1 MNTSSNAV
9 RGAETATE
17 QLQLELERLRSE
29 LDRCTTRL
37 QLTEKLLE
45 HVADAVFVA
54 DLDGRIIDVN
64 PAACSLL
71 GYERQEL
78 LKMRPW
84 DFATSASWQGIL
96 ALIGTMELGDPVT
109 VQRAYRCK
117 SGEQKI
123 VDVRL
128 TRENHAGRDLIVVF
142 SREVTEQKSPE
153 PGSRQNDRMLAES
166 QQFTNAYSTALD
178 VTEGARIEEAL
189 RRSEEYRRL
198 TIDTIPILAWCS
210 RPDGSN
216 EFLNQRWLDYTG
228 LSIEAARDWGWKVA
242 IHPEDLSQLLD
253 VWHKLL
259 ASGEPGELEARLR
272 RFDGVYRWFLFRVE
286 PLFDE
291 TGNIVKWYGTNTDID
306 DRKWAEAVLGA
317 EKKILELITG
327 NNSLA
332 TILEALCR
340 LVEEMF
346 SGSLCAILFLDADGK
361 RLRKGIAPSFPPDFM
376 TAVDGVNIGPRV
388 GSCGT
393 AAYRKE
399 TVIVSDINT
408 DPLWANYRQLALAYE
423 LQAGW
428 STPILTAQEA
438 VLGTFAIYS
447 REPRSPR
454 PQERK
459 LLEQFAHV
467 ARVAIE
473 HARAQESLRR
483 SEAKYR
489 DLIDVSPDA
498 IYIID
503 TDLNYVLANP
513 AGAELAGCTQ
523 EELIGTPIAET
534 FVPGERPLLP
544 ARMEMMKTE
553 PYLRFERKFVRRN
566 GDIVPVDVSLTTV
579 RGQYL
584 QAVLRDISE
593 RKRSEET
600 LRASEQMARGQVEAL
615 TYSLD
620 VLATAPEPEK
630 FLGKMLSTI
639 CRLLTGQSATLWLF
653 DEPTDSLILRLVVDS
668 VSPVGFDPEHPLI
681 QRPRSWKE
689 NPVIHELFFA
699 AGPIVCE
706 DIETDPRVND
716 QFREYFMPKGTK
728 KFLAVPILVG
738 GQVRGMITVRHG
750 ERVPYRTEEIG
761 LLQALAHQVM
771 LAIRLTEV
779 GEQSRQAAVLAERNR
794 MARDVHDTLAQG
806 FTGVIVQLEAAEY
819 AMSEGDR
826 EDANRHLLQAGELA
840 RRSLSEARR
849 SVHALRPLALE
860 EANFWQA
867 LKGFF
872 KNTTVGTSLLTTF
885 EAKGKVPVLPPAW
898 QENLL
903 RIGQEALTNTLK
915 YARARN
921 FRTRFISNSKQLRL
935 ELRDD
940 GNGFKIEERND
951 GVGLSG
957 MRERAEEMGGKLKI
971 ASARGK
977 GTTITV
983 ILPLNR
989 GAVSLARPST
999 ESLPASQD
1007 ASERPAIP
1015 SA

>member
-17 QLQLELERLRSE
+17 QPELERLRSE

-54 DLDGRIIDVN
+54 DFDGRIIEVN
-64 PAACSLL
+64 PATCSLL

-84 DFATSASWQGIL
+84 DFATNASWEGIL

-142 SREVTEQKSPE
+142 SREVTEQKGLE
-153 PGSRQNDRMLAES
+153 PRSRQNDGMLSES
-166 QQFTNAYSTALD
+166 QQFTNANSPALD
-178 VTEGARIEEAL
+178 VTDRTRIEEAL
-189 RRSEEYRRL
+189 RRSEAYLRL

-228 LSIEAARDWGWKVA
+228 LSVEAARDWGWKVA
-242 IHPEDLSQLLD
+242 IHPEDLSRLLE

-259 ASGEPGELEARLR
+259 AAGEPGESEARLR
-272 RFDGVYRWFLFRVE
+272 RFDGVYRWFLFRAE

-306 DRKWAEAVLGA
+306 DRKWAEAVLAA

-327 NNSLA
+327 SNSLA

-346 SGSLCAILFLDADGK
+346 GGSLCAILFLDADGE
-361 RLRKGIAPSFPPDFM
+361 RLRKGVAPSFPPDFM
-376 TAVDGVNIGPRV
+376 TAIDGVNIGPRV

-408 DPLWANYRQLALAYE
+408 DPLWADYRELALAYG

-428 STPILTAQEA
+428 STPILSAQET

-447 REPRSPR
+447 REPRSPT

-459 LLEQFAHV
+459 LLEQFADV
-467 ARVAIE
+467 ASVAIE
-473 HARAQESLRR
+473 HTRAQEGLRQ

-503 TDLNYVLANP
+503 TDLTYVLANP

-534 FVPGERPLLP
+534 FVPEERPLLP

-566 GDIVPVDVSLTTV
+566 GDIVPVEVSLTTV
-579 RGQYL
+579 RGRYL

-593 RKRSEET
+593 RKRSEEA
-600 LRASEQMARGQVEAL
+600 LRASEQVARGQVEAL

-620 VLATAPEPEK
+620 VLATASEPEK

-668 VSPVGFDPEHPLI
+668 VSPVGFDSEHPLI
-681 QRPRSWKE
+681 QNPRSWKE
-689 NPVIHELFFA
+689 NPVIQELFFA

-706 DIETDPRVND
+706 DLETDPRVND

-738 GQVRGMITVRHG
+738 GKVRGMITVRHS
-750 ERVPYRTEEIG
+750 ERPPYRAEEIG
-761 LLQALAHQVM
+761 LMQALAHQVM

-779 GEQSRQAAVLAERNR
+779 GDQSRQAAVLAERNR

-819 AMSEGDR
+819 AISERDR
-826 EDANRHLLQAGELA
+826 KDADRHLHRARELA
-840 RRSLSEARR
+840 RKSLSEART
-849 SVHALRPLALE
+849 SVRALRPQALE
-860 EANFWQA
+860 QDDFWQA
-867 LKGFF
+867 LKRII
-872 KNTTVGTSLLTTF
+872 KNTTVGTTLRTTF
-885 EAKGKVPVLPPAW
+885 ETQGKAPVLPQAW

-903 RIGQEALTNTLK
+903 RIGQEALTNALK
-915 YARARN
+915 YAHAKH
-921 FRTRFISNSKQLRL
+921 FRTRLIGNAKEVRL
-935 ELRDD
+935 ELSDD
-940 GNGFKIEERND
+940 GDGFQVKDRHD
-951 GVGLSG
+951 GFGLTG
-957 MRERAEEMGGKLKI
+957 MRERAEEMGGKFKI
-971 ASARGK
+971 VSSPGR
-977 GTTITV
+977 GTTITAT
-983 ILPLNR
+983 LSLNK
-989 GAVSLARPST
+989 S
-999 ESLPASQD
+999 
-1007 ASERPAIP
+1007 
-1015 SA
+1015 SAA

>member
-1 MNTSSNAV
+1 MSTSSNGV
-9 RGAETATE
+9 RRAEPATKG
-17 QLQLELERLRSE
+17 LQLELERIRGE
-29 LDRCTTRL
+29 LERCTTRL
-37 QLTEKLLE
+37 HLTEKLLE
-45 HVADAVFVA
+45 HVVDAFFVA

-64 PAACSLL
+64 PAACTLL

-78 LKMRPW
+78 LNMRPW
-84 DFATSASWQGIL
+84 NFATSASWEGLL
-96 ALIGTMELGDPVT
+96 ALIGTMELGSPVT

-117 SGEQKI
+117 NGEQKI

-142 SREVTEQKSPE
+142 SREVTDQKGLE
-153 PGSRQNDRMLAES
+153 PRSRWNDGKLTES
-166 QQFTNAYSTALD
+166 QRYADAGSPALD
-178 VTEGARIEEAL
+178 LTERTRIEEAL
-189 RRSEEYRRL
+189 RRSEECLRL

-228 LSIEAARDWGWKVA
+228 LSIEASRDWGWKVA
-242 IHPEDLSQLLD
+242 IHPEDLSRLSD

-291 TGNIVKWYGTNTDID
+291 TGNIFKWYGTNTDID
-306 DRKWAEAVLGA
+306 DRKWAEAVLAA
-317 EKKILELITG
+317 EKKILELIIR

-346 SGSLCAILFLDADGK
+346 SGSLCAILFLDAHGE

-376 TAVDGVNIGPRV
+376 DAVDGVTIGPRV

-408 DPLWANYRQLALAYE
+408 DPLWADYRQLALAYG

-428 STPILTAQEA
+428 STPILSAQET

-447 REPRSPR
+447 REPRSPS

-467 ARVAIE
+467 ASVAIE
-473 HARAQESLRR
+473 HTRAQESLRR
-483 SEAKYR
+483 SEEKYR

-498 IYIID
+498 IYVID
-503 TDLNYVLANP
+503 TDLTYVLANP
-513 AGAELAGCTQ
+513 AGAELVGCTQ

-534 FVPGERPLLP
+534 FLAEERPLLP
-544 ARMEMMKTE
+544 AWIKQMKAE
-553 PYLRFERKFVRRN
+553 PDLRFERKFVRRN
-566 GDIVPVDVSLTTV
+566 GDIVPVEVSLTTI
-579 RGQYL
+579 RGRYL

-593 RKRSEET
+593 RKRSEEA
-600 LRASEQMARGQVEAL
+600 LRASEQVARGQVEAL

-620 VLATAPEPEK
+620 VLATASEPEK

-639 CRLLTGQSATLWLF
+639 CRQLNGQSTTLWLF
-653 DEPTDSLILRLVVDS
+653 DEPSESLTLRRVVDS
-668 VSPVGFDPEHPLI
+668 VSPVGFDLEHPLI
-681 QRPRSWKE
+681 QNPLSWKE
-689 NPVIHELFFA
+689 NPMIQELFFA

-706 DIETDPRVND
+706 DIETDPRMND
-716 QFREYFMPKGTK
+716 QFRQYFMPKGTK

-738 GQVRGMITVRHG
+738 GQVKGMITVRHG
-750 ERVPYRTEEIG
+750 ERGSYRTQEIG
-761 LLQALAHQVM
+761 LMQALAHQVM

-779 GEQSRQAAVLAERNR
+779 GDQSRHAAVLAERNR

-819 AMSEGDR
+819 AISEGDR
-826 EDANRHLLQAGELA
+826 KDADSHLHRAGELA
-840 RRSLSEARR
+840 RMSLSEARR
-849 SVHALRPLALE
+849 SVHALRAQALE
-860 EANFWQA
+860 QDDFWHA
-867 LKGFF
+867 LKSIV
-872 KNTTVGTSLLTTF
+872 KNTTIGTTLQTTF
-885 EAKGKVPVLPPAW
+885 EVQGKVPVLPQAC

-915 YARARN
+915 YSRARN
-921 FRTRFISNSKQLRL
+921 FRTRLISNSKGLRL

-940 GNGFKIEERND
+940 GEGFQVSERHD
-951 GVGLSG
+951 GFGLTG
-957 MRERAEEMGGKLKI
+957 MRERAEEMCGKLKVV
-971 ASARGK
+971 SSRGR
-977 GTTITV
+977 GTTITA
-983 ILPLNR
+983 ILPLNH
-989 GAVSLARPST
+989 GAASLARPDT
-999 ESLPASQD
+999 ELVL
-1007 ASERPAIP
+1007 
-1015 SA
+1015 

>member
-1 MNTSSNAV
+1 LTVRRIAVEKVAMSTSSNAV
-9 RGAETATE
+9 EGAETATE
-17 QLQLELERLRSE
+17 RLQLELERLRSE

-54 DLDGRIIDVN
+54 DLNGRIIDVN

-84 DFATSASWQGIL
+84 DFARRASWEGIL
-96 ALIGTMELGDPVT
+96 ELIATMPLGDPVT
-109 VQRAYRCK
+109 IQRAYRCK

-123 VDVRL
+123 VDARL

-142 SREVTEQKSPE
+142 SRDVTEQKRFE
-153 PGSRQNDRMLAES
+153 LRLRQNEKDLTES
-166 QQFTNAYSTALD
+166 QWFTNAGSRAKD
-178 VTEGARIEEAL
+178 ATEGTRIEEAL
-189 RRSEEYRRL
+189 RRSQDYLRL
-198 TIDTIPILAWCS
+198 TIDTIPTFAWCN

-242 IHPEDLSQLLD
+242 IHPEDLPRLLD
-253 VWHKLL
+253 VWQRLL
-259 ASGEPGELEARLR
+259 ASGEPGEWEARLR
-272 RFDGVYRWFLFRVE
+272 RFDGVYHWFLFRVE

-306 DRKWAEAVLGA
+306 DRKWAEAVLAA

-327 NNSLA
+327 NNSVA

-346 SGSLCAILFLDADGK
+346 SGSLCAVLFLDADGE

-408 DPLWANYRQLALAYE
+408 DPLWADYRELALAYG

-428 STPILTAQEA
+428 STPILSAQET
-438 VLGTFAIYS
+438 VLGTLAIYS
-447 REPRSPR
+447 REPRSPT

-459 LLEQFAHV
+459 LLEQFAHI
-467 ARVAIE
+467 ASVAIE
-473 HARAQESLRR
+473 HTRAQESLRR

-503 TDLNYVLANP
+503 TDLTYVLANP

-534 FVPGERPLLP
+534 FVPEERPLLP

-566 GDIVPVDVSLTTV
+566 GDIVPVEVSLTTV
-579 RGQYL
+579 RGRYL

-593 RKRSEET
+593 RKRSEEA
-600 LRASEQMARGQVEAL
+600 LRASEQVARGQVEAL
-615 TYSLD
+615 IYSLD
-620 VLATAPEPEK
+620 VLATASEPEK

-668 VSPVGFDPEHPLI
+668 VSPVGFESEHPLI
-681 QRPRSWKE
+681 QNPRSWKE
-689 NPVIHELFFA
+689 NPVIQELFFA
-699 AGPIVCE
+699 ASPIVCE

-716 QFREYFMPKGTK
+716 QFREYFIPKGTK

-738 GQVRGMITVRHG
+738 GQVRGMITVRHS
-750 ERVPYRTEEIG
+750 ERPPYRAEEIG
-761 LLQALAHQVM
+761 LMQALAHQVM

-779 GEQSRQAAVLAERNR
+779 GEESRQAAVLAERNR

-819 AMSEGDR
+819 AISEGDR
-826 EDANRHLLQAGELA
+826 KDADSHLHRARELA
-840 RRSLSEARR
+840 RKSLSEARR
-849 SVHALRPLALE
+849 SVRALRPQALE
-860 EANFWQA
+860 QDDFWQA
-867 LKGFF
+867 LKRIT
-872 KNTTVGTSLLTTF
+872 KNTTLGTALRTNF
-885 EAKGKVPVLPPAW
+885 ETQGKVPVLAQAW

-903 RIGQEALTNTLK
+903 RIGQEALTNALK
-915 YARARN
+915 YAHAKHFRARLLCN
-921 FRTRFISNSKQLRL
+921 AKEVRL
-935 ELRDD
+935 ELSDD
-940 GNGFKIEERND
+940 GDGFQVKDRHD
-951 GVGLSG
+951 GFGLTG

-971 ASARGK
+971 VSSPGR
-977 GTTITV
+977 GTTITAT
-983 ILPLNR
+983 LSLNKN
-989 GAVSLARPST
+989 AA
-999 ESLPASQD
+999 A
-1007 ASERPAIP
+1007 
-1015 SA
+1015 

>member
-1 MNTSSNAV
+1 MNSSLDAV
-9 RGAETATE
+9 EGAETATE
-17 QLQLELERLRSE
+17 RLQLELEQLRSE
-29 LDRCTTRL
+29 LD
-37 QLTEKLLE
+37 
-45 HVADAVFVA
+45 
-54 DLDGRIIDVN
+54 
-64 PAACSLL
+64 S
-71 GYERQEL
+71 
-78 LKMRPW
+78 
-84 DFATSASWQGIL
+84 
-96 ALIGTMELGDPVT
+96 
-109 VQRAYRCK
+109 CK
-117 SGEQKI
+117 Y
-123 VDVRL
+123 L
-128 TRENHAGRDLIVVF
+128 
-142 SREVTEQKSPE
+142 
-153 PGSRQNDRMLAES
+153 
-166 QQFTNAYSTALD
+166 
-178 VTEGARIEEAL
+178 
-189 RRSEEYRRL
+189 RL

-242 IHPEDLSQLLD
+242 IHPGDLSRLLD

-272 RFDGVYRWFLFRVE
+272 RFDGVYRWFLFRAE

-306 DRKWAEAVLGA
+306 DRKWAEAVLGG

-327 NNSLA
+327 DNSLA

-340 LVEEMF
+340 LVEELF
-346 SGSLCAILFLDADGK
+346 SGSLCTVLFLDADGE

-376 TAVDGVNIGPRV
+376 AAVDGVNIGPRV

-408 DPLWANYRQLALAYE
+408 DPLWADYRELALAYG

-428 STPILTAQEA
+428 STPILSAQA
-438 VLGTFAIYS
+438 TVLGTFAIYS
-447 REPRSPR
+447 REPRSPT

-467 ARVAIE
+467 ASVAIE
-473 HARAQESLRR
+473 HTRTQESLRR

-503 TDLNYVLANP
+503 TDLTYVIANP

-534 FVPGERPLLP
+534 FVPEERPLLS

-553 PYLRFERKFVRRN
+553 RYLRFERKFVRRN
-566 GDIVPVDVSLTTV
+566 GDVVPVEVSLTTV
-579 RGQYL
+579 RGRYL

-593 RKRSEET
+593 RKRSEDA
-600 LRASEQMARGQVEAL
+600 LRTSEQLARGQVEAL

-620 VLATAPEPEK
+620 VLATASEPEK

-639 CRLLTGQSATLWLF
+639 CRQLFGQSATLWLS
-653 DEPTDSLILRLVVDS
+653 DEPTDSLILRLVVES

-681 QRPRSWKE
+681 QNPRSWKE
-689 NPVIHELFFA
+689 NPVIQELFFA

-750 ERVPYRTEEIG
+750 ERAPYRTEEIG
-761 LLQALAHQVM
+761 LMQALAHQVM

-794 MARDVHDTLAQG
+794 MTRDIHDTLAQG

-819 AMSEGDR
+819 AISEGDR
-826 EDANRHLLQAGELA
+826 KDANSHLRRAGELA

-849 SVHALRPLALE
+849 SVHALRPQALE
-860 EANFWQA
+860 QDDFWQA
-867 LKGFF
+867 LKGIV
-872 KNTTVGTSLLTTF
+872 KSITVGTTLHTTF
-885 EAKGKVPVLPPAW
+885 ETQGKVPVLPPAW

-903 RIGQEALTNTLK
+903 RIGQEALSNTLK
-915 YARARN
+915 YAHARN
-921 FRTRFISNSKQLRL
+921 FRTHLISTSKELRL

-940 GNGFKIEERND
+940 GNGFQVKERHD
-951 GVGLSG
+951 GVGLTG
-957 MRERAEEMGGKLKI
+957 MRERAEEMGAKLKI
-971 ASARGK
+971 VSSRGK
-977 GTTITV
+977 GTTVTA
-983 ILPLNR
+983 ILPL
-989 GAVSLARPST
+989 SP
-999 ESLPASQD
+999 ESML
-1007 ASERPAIP
+1007 
-1015 SA
+1015 

>member
-17 QLQLELERLRSE
+17 QLHLEMERLRSE

-45 HVADAVFVA
+45 RVADAVFVA

-64 PAACSLL
+64 SAACSLL
-71 GYERQEL
+71 GYERREL

-84 DFATSASWQGIL
+84 DFATNASWEGIL
-96 ALIGTMELGDPVT
+96 ASISTMELGVPVT

-123 VDVRL
+123 ADVRL

-142 SREVTEQKSPE
+142 SREVTQQKGLE
-153 PGSRQNDRMLAES
+153 PRSRQNDRMLAES
-166 QQFTNAYSTALD
+166 QQFTNADSTALD
-178 VTEGARIEEAL
+178 VTEGKRIEEAL
-189 RRSEEYRRL
+189 RRSEEYLRL

-242 IHPEDLSQLLD
+242 IHPEDLSRLLD

-272 RFDGVYRWFLFRVE
+272 RFDGVYRWFLFRAE

-327 NNSLA
+327 DNSLA

-340 LVEEMF
+340 LVEELL
-346 SGSLCAILFLDADGK
+346 SGSLCTILFLDADGE

-376 TAVDGVNIGPRV
+376 AAVDGVNIGPRV

-408 DPLWANYRQLALAYE
+408 DPLWADYRQLALAYG

-428 STPILTAQEA
+428 STPILSAQET

-447 REPRSPR
+447 RKPRSPT

-459 LLEQFAHV
+459 LLEQFSHV
-467 ARVAIE
+467 ASVAIE
-473 HARAQESLRR
+473 HTRAQEGLHR

-498 IYIID
+498 IFIID
-503 TDLNYVLANP
+503 TDLTYVLANP

-534 FVPGERPLLP
+534 FVPEERPLLP

-553 PYLRFERKFVRRN
+553 SYLRFERKFVRRN
-566 GDIVPVDVSLTTV
+566 GDIVPVEVSLTTV
-579 RGQYL
+579 RGRYL

-593 RKRSEET
+593 RKRSEEA
-600 LRASEQMARGQVEAL
+600 LRASEQVARGQVEAL

-620 VLATAPEPEK
+620 VLATASEPEK

-639 CRLLTGQSATLWLF
+639 CRLLAGQSATLWLF
-653 DEPTDSLILRLVVDS
+653 DEPTDSLILRLLVDS
-668 VSPVGFDPEHPLI
+668 VSPVGFDPEYPLI
-681 QRPRSWKE
+681 QNPRSWKE
-689 NPVIHELFFA
+689 NPVIQELFFA

-706 DIETDPRVND
+706 DLETDPRVND
-716 QFREYFMPKGTK
+716 QFREYFMPKGSK

-738 GQVRGMITVRHG
+738 GKVRGMITVRHS
-750 ERVPYRTEEIG
+750 ERSPYRAEEIG
-761 LLQALAHQVM
+761 LMQALAHQVM

-779 GEQSRQAAVLAERNR
+779 GDQSRQAAVLAERNR
-794 MARDVHDTLAQG
+794 MVRDVHDTLAQG
-806 FTGVIVQLEAAEY
+806 FTGVIVQLEAAKY
-819 AMSEGDR
+819 AISEGDR
-826 EDANRHLLQAGELA
+826 RDADSHLDRAGDLA

-849 SVHALRPLALE
+849 SVHALRPQALE
-860 EANFWQA
+860 QGDFWQA
-867 LKGFF
+867 LKGIV
-872 KNTTVGTSLLTTF
+872 KSTTVGTTLHTTF
-885 EAKGKVPVLPPAW
+885 ETLGKVPVLPLAW

-903 RIGQEALTNTLK
+903 RIGQEALSNTLK
-915 YARARN
+915 YAHARN
-921 FRTRFISNSKQLRL
+921 FRTRLISNSKELLL

-940 GNGFKIEERND
+940 GNGFQVKERHD
-951 GVGLSG
+951 GIGLTG
-957 MRERAEEMGGKLKI
+957 MHERAEEMGGELKI
-971 ASARGK
+971 VSSRGK
-977 GTTITV
+977 GTTVTA
-983 ILPLNR
+983 ILSLNPEL
-989 GAVSLARPST
+989 VL
-999 ESLPASQD
+999 
-1007 ASERPAIP
+1007 
-1015 SA
+1015 

>member
-1 MNTSSNAV
+1 MNTGSNVV
-9 RGAETATE
+9 RGADTATE
-17 QLQLELERLRSE
+17 RLQLELERLRSE
-29 LDRCTTRL
+29 LDRRTTRL
-37 QLTEKLLE
+37 QLTEKLLDR
-45 HVADAVFVA
+45 VVDAVFVA

-84 DFATSASWQGIL
+84 DFATNASWEGIL

-142 SREVTEQKSPE
+142 SRDVTEQKRLKLR
-153 PGSRQNDRMLAES
+153 SRREERKLTES
-166 QQFTNAYSTALD
+166 RQFTNAESTVLN
-178 VTEGARIEEAL
+178 VTEETRIEGAL
-189 RRSEEYRRL
+189 RRSEEYLRL
-198 TIDTIPILAWCS
+198 TIDTIPTSAWCN

-228 LSIEAARDWGWKVA
+228 LSIEAARDWGWQVA
-242 IHPEDLSQLLD
+242 IHPEDLPRLLD
-253 VWHKLL
+253 VWQNLL
-259 ASGEPGELEARLR
+259 ASGEPGEWEARLR
-272 RFDGVYRWFLFRVE
+272 RFDGLYRWFLFRVE

-306 DRKWAEAVLGA
+306 DRKWAEAVLAA
-317 EKKILELITG
+317 EKKILELITR

-332 TILEALCR
+332 TILDTLCR
-340 LVEEMF
+340 LVEDIF
-346 SGSLCAILFLDADGK
+346 SGSLCTILFLDADGE
-361 RLRKGIAPSFPPDFM
+361 RLRKGVAPNFPPDFM
-376 TAVDGVNIGPRV
+376 NAVDGVNIGPRV

-408 DPLWANYRQLALAYE
+408 DPLWADYRELALAYG

-428 STPILTAQEA
+428 STPVLSSQKK

-447 REPRSPR
+447 REPRSPT

-459 LLEQFAHV
+459 LLEQFAQV
-467 ARVAIE
+467 ASVAIE
-473 HARAQESLRR
+473 HTRAQESLRR
-483 SEAKYR
+483 SEEKYR

-498 IYIID
+498 IYMID
-503 TDLNYVLANP
+503 TDLTYVLANP
-513 AGAELAGCTQ
+513 AGAELAGCTP

-534 FVPGERPLLP
+534 FVPEERTLLP
-544 ARMEMMKTE
+544 ERMEMMKTE
-553 PYLRFERKFVRRN
+553 PYLRLERKFVRRN
-566 GDIVPVDVSLTTV
+566 GDIVPVEVSLTTV
-579 RGQYL
+579 RGRYL
-584 QAVLRDISE
+584 QAIARDISE
-593 RKRSEET
+593 RKRSEEA
-600 LRASEQMARGQVEAL
+600 LRASEQVARGQVEAL

-620 VLATAPEPEK
+620 VLATASEPEK

-639 CRLLTGQSATLWLF
+639 CRLLSGQSATLWLF

-668 VSPVGFDPEHPLI
+668 VSPVGFDREHPFI
-681 QRPRSWKE
+681 QNPRSWKE
-689 NPVIHELFFA
+689 NPVIQELFFA

-716 QFREYFMPKGTK
+716 QFREYFTPKGTK
-728 KFLAVPILVG
+728 KFLAVPTLVG

-750 ERVPYRTEEIG
+750 ERAPYRTEEVG
-761 LLQALAHQVM
+761 LMQALAHQVM

-806 FTGVIVQLEAAEY
+806 LTGVIVQLEAAKY
-819 AMSEGDR
+819 AISEGDR
-826 EDANRHLLQAGELA
+826 KDADSHLGRAGELA

-849 SVHALRPLALE
+849 SVHALRPQALE
-860 EANFWQA
+860 KEHFWLA
-867 LKGFF
+867 LKGIV
-872 KNTTVGTSLLTTF
+872 KSTTLGTTLHPTF
-885 EAKGKVPVLPPAW
+885 ETRGKVPVLPPAW

-903 RIGQEALTNTLK
+903 RIGQEALSNTLK
-915 YARARN
+915 YAHARN
-921 FRTRFISNSKQLRL
+921 FRTRLISNSKELVL
-935 ELRDD
+935 ELHDD
-940 GNGFKIEERND
+940 GNGFQVKEPHD
-951 GVGLSG
+951 GIGLIG
-957 MRERAEEMGGKLKI
+957 MRERAEEMGGELKI
-971 ASARGK
+971 VSSRGK
-977 GTTITV
+977 GTTVTA
-983 ILPLNR
+983 ILPLNPEL
-989 GAVSLARPST
+989 VL
-999 ESLPASQD
+999 
-1007 ASERPAIP
+1007 
-1015 SA
+1015 

>member
-1 MNTSSNAV
+1 MNTRAV
-9 RGAETATE
+9 IGAETATE

-45 HVADAVFVA
+45 RVADAVFVA
-54 DLDGRIIDVN
+54 DLDGRILDVN

-84 DFATSASWQGIL
+84 DFATNASWEGIL

-142 SREVTEQKSPE
+142 SREVTEQKALE
-153 PGSRQNDRMLAES
+153 PRPRQNDRSSTER
-166 QQFTNAYSTALD
+166 QQFTNANSTALD
-178 VTEGARIEEAL
+178 VREGKRIEEAL
-189 RRSEEYRRL
+189 RRSEEYLRL

-210 RPDGSN
+210 RLDGSN

-242 IHPEDLSQLLD
+242 IHPEDLPRLLD

-272 RFDGVYRWFLFRVE
+272 RFDGAYRWFLFRAE

-291 TGNIVKWYGTNTDID
+291 KGNIVKWYGTNTDID

-327 NNSLA
+327 SNSLA
-332 TILEALCR
+332 TILETLCR
-340 LVEEMF
+340 RVEEMF
-346 SGSLCAILFLDADGK
+346 SGSLCAILFLDSDGE

-376 TAVDGVNIGPRV
+376 TAVDGVHIGPRV

-408 DPLWANYRQLALAYE
+408 DPLWTDYRELALAYG

-428 STPILTAQEA
+428 STPILSAQET

-447 REPRSPR
+447 RKPRSPT

-459 LLEQFAHV
+459 LLEQFAHLASV
-467 ARVAIE
+467 AME
-473 HARAQESLRR
+473 HTRAQESLRR

-498 IYIID
+498 IYVID
-503 TDLNYVLANP
+503 TDLTYVLANP
-513 AGAELAGCTQ
+513 AGAELAGCTP

-534 FVPGERPLLP
+534 FVTEERPLLA

-566 GDIVPVDVSLTTV
+566 GDIVPVEVSLTTV
-579 RGQYL
+579 RGRYL

-593 RKRSEET
+593 RKRSEEA
-600 LRASEQMARGQVEAL
+600 LRASEQVARGQVEAL

-620 VLATAPEPEK
+620 VLATASEPEK

-639 CRLLTGQSATLWLF
+639 CRLLTGQSASLWLF

-668 VSPVGFDPEHPLI
+668 VSPAGFEPEHPLI
-681 QRPRSWKE
+681 QSPQSWKE
-689 NPVIHELFFA
+689 SLVIQELFFA

-706 DIETDPRVND
+706 DIATDPRVND
-716 QFREYFMPKGTK
+716 QFRE
-728 KFLAVPILVG
+728 
-738 GQVRGMITVRHG
+738 
-750 ERVPYRTEEIG
+750 
-761 LLQALAHQVM
+761 
-771 LAIRLTEV
+771 
-779 GEQSRQAAVLAERNR
+779 
-794 MARDVHDTLAQG
+794 
-806 FTGVIVQLEAAEY
+806 
-819 AMSEGDR
+819 
-826 EDANRHLLQAGELA
+826 
-840 RRSLSEARR
+840 
-849 SVHALRPLALE
+849 
-860 EANFWQA
+860 
-867 LKGFF
+867 
-872 KNTTVGTSLLTTF
+872 
-885 EAKGKVPVLPPAW
+885 
-898 QENLL
+898 
-903 RIGQEALTNTLK
+903 
-915 YARARN
+915 
-921 FRTRFISNSKQLRL
+921 
-935 ELRDD
+935 
-940 GNGFKIEERND
+940 
-951 GVGLSG
+951 
-957 MRERAEEMGGKLKI
+957 
-971 ASARGK
+971 
-977 GTTITV
+977 
-983 ILPLNR
+983 
-989 GAVSLARPST
+989 
-999 ESLPASQD
+999 
-1007 ASERPAIP
+1007 
-1015 SA
+1015 

>member
-1 MNTSSNAV
+1 LTVRRISVEKVVMNTSSNAV
-9 RGAETATE
+9 GGAESATE
-17 QLQLELERLRSE
+17 RLQLELEQLRSE

-71 GYERQEL
+71 GYEREEL

-84 DFATSASWQGIL
+84 DFATNASWEGL
-96 ALIGTMELGDPVT
+96 LGLIGTMPLGDPVT
-109 VQRAYRCK
+109 VQRAYRRK

-128 TRENHAGRDLIVVF
+128 TRENHAGRDLIIVF
-142 SREVTEQKSPE
+142 SRDVTEQKRLE
-153 PGSRQNDRMLAES
+153 LRSRQNEKDLTES
-166 QQFTNAYSTALD
+166 RRFTNADSTVLD
-178 VTEGARIEEAL
+178 VTEGTRIEEAL
-189 RRSEEYRRL
+189 RRSEEYLRL

-242 IHPEDLSQLLD
+242 IHPEDLSRLLD

-259 ASGEPGELEARLR
+259 ASGEPGEWEARLR
-272 RFDGVYRWFLFRVE
+272 RFDGAYRWFLFRAE

-306 DRKWAEAVLGA
+306 DRKWAEAVLTA
-317 EKKILELITG
+317 EKKILEFITG
-327 NNSLA
+327 SNSLA

-340 LVEEMF
+340 LVEQMF
-346 SGSLCAILFLDADGK
+346 SGSLCAILFLDADGE

-376 TAVDGVNIGPRV
+376 AAVDGVNIGPRV

-408 DPLWANYRQLALAYE
+408 DPLWADYRELALAYG

-428 STPILTAQEA
+428 STPILSAQET

-447 REPRSPR
+447 REPRSPA

-459 LLEQFAHV
+459 VLEQFAHV
-467 ARVAIE
+467 ASLAIE
-473 HARAQESLRR
+473 HMRAQESLRR

-503 TDLNYVLANP
+503 TDLAYVSANP

-534 FVPGERPLLP
+534 FVPEERPLLA
-544 ARMEMMKTE
+544 ARMELMKTE

-566 GDIVPVDVSLTTV
+566 GDIVPVEVALTTV
-579 RGQYL
+579 RGRYL

-593 RKRSEET
+593 RKRSEEA
-600 LRASEQMARGQVEAL
+600 LRASEQVARGQVEAL

-620 VLATAPEPEK
+620 VLATASEPEK

-639 CRLLTGQSATLWLF
+639 CRQLSGQSATLWLF
-653 DEPTDSLILRLVVDS
+653 DEPTESLVLRPVIDSL
-668 VSPVGFDPEHPLI
+668 SPTGLDPEHPPMKKPL
-681 QRPRSWKE
+681 SWKE
-689 NPVIHELFFA
+689 NSVIQELFFA
-699 AGPIVCE
+699 AGPVVCE
-706 DIETDPRVND
+706 DIEADPRVND

-728 KFLAVPILVG
+728 KFLAVPILAG
-738 GQVRGMITVRHG
+738 GNVKGMITVSHA
-750 ERVPYRTEEIG
+750 ERLPYRTEEIE
-761 LLQALAHQVM
+761 LTQALGHQVM
-771 LAIRLTEV
+771 LAIQLTEL
-779 GEQSRQAAVLAERNR
+779 GERSRQAAVLAERNR

-819 AMSEGDR
+819 AISEGDR
-826 EDANRHLLQAGELA
+826 KDADSHLHRARELA
-840 RRSLSEARR
+840 RKSLSEARI
-849 SVHALRPLALE
+849 SVRALRPQALE
-860 EANFWQA
+860 QDDFWQA
-867 LKGFF
+867 LKRII
-872 KNTTVGTSLLTTF
+872 KNTTVGTTLRTTF
-885 EAKGKVPVLPPAW
+885 ETHGKVPVLPEAW

-903 RIGQEALTNTLK
+903 HIGQEALTNALK
-915 YARARN
+915 YAHAKH
-921 FRTRFISNSKQLRL
+921 FRTRLIRNAKEVRL
-935 ELRDD
+935 ELSDD
-940 GNGFKIEERND
+940 GDGFQIKDRHD
-951 GVGLSG
+951 GFGLTG

-971 ASARGK
+971 VSSPGR
-977 GTTITV
+977 GTTITAT
-983 ILPLNR
+983 LSLNK
-989 GAVSLARPST
+989 S
-999 ESLPASQD
+999 
-1007 ASERPAIP
+1007 SEA
-1015 SA
+1015 